1 MALFLTRPEL
11 REKAPEAS
19 PSPEEEI
26 LCDANET
33 ERTLAL
39 VNAHTKRWNQSLCGV
54 VSYDCESLLPAAIL
68 AESLGLVFPSPEA
81 IRISRSKILT
91 RKRWAAA
98 GVATPAMLALTHPAQ
113 ASGFFAHT
121 GGPVVLKPACGSGSE
136 LVFLCEDG
144 PSSALAF
151 RRILQGLSE
160 RREALLYAPHQS
172 LGESILA
179 EAFVHGPEFSCDLLL
194 SSDAAHIIRL
204 TEKVSDPGLPFGTA
218 MAYLHPARLPQGVS
232 RADLETL
239 FFKAADAIGLR
250 SGVAM
255 IDFIVSDKGPVLIEM
270 TPRPGGD
277 CLPWLI
283 QEALG
288 IDTISLALDAAK
300 ETVRIPTFRPQAL
313 PLIGLRLHAR
323 EEGRI
328 SGIVSDP
335 LRSDPRVR
343 ALHLSKT
350 VGDTVA
356 LPPKDY
362 DSWVLGHLIFTP
374 QNANAL
380 FDECITLKQKL
391 QLAFETP

>member
-1 MALFLTRPEL
+1 MKENTQVSADQRVLVVGTSPDYVDWLRKTRPDMSLFLTRPEL
-11 REKAPEAS
+11 RKKATEAC
-19 PSPEEEI
+19 PSPGEEI
-26 LCDANET
+26 LCDMDET
-33 ERTLAL
+33 AHTLAL
-39 VNAHTKRWNQSLCGV
+39 ILAHRQRWDMSLCGV
-54 VSYDCESLLPAAIL
+54 VAYDCESLLPAAIL
-68 AESLGLVFPSPEA
+68 AEGLGLAFHSPDA

-91 RKRWAAA
+91 RKQWAKA
-98 GVATPAMLALTHPAQ
+98 GVPTPAMLALTHPAQ

-121 GGPVVLKPACGSGSE
+121 DGPVVLKPACGSGSE

-144 PSSALAF
+144 PSSTHAF

-160 RREALLYAPHQS
+160 RRDALLYAPHQS
-172 LGESILA
+172 LGESILG
-179 EAFVHGPEFSCDLLL
+179 EAYIHGPEFSCDLLL
-194 SSDAAHIIRL
+194 SPETAQIIRL
-204 TEKVSDPGLPFGTA
+204 TEKVSDPSLPFGTA
-218 MAYLHPARLPQGVS
+218 MAYLHPARLPEGVTL
-232 RADLETL
+232 ADLETL

-300 ETVRIPTFRPQAL
+300 ETVRIPTFRPHTP

-328 SGIVSDP
+328 SGIVSEIG
-335 LRSDPRVR
+335 R
-343 ALHLSKT
+343 AH
-350 VGDTVA
+350 V
-356 LPPKDY
+356 
-362 DSWVLGHLIFTP
+362 
-374 QNANAL
+374 
-380 FDECITLKQKL
+380 
-391 QLAFETP
+391 